1 MLASPLGMLVGMLV
15 DTSGPSMTLVVI
27 QAMSGGVF
35 VYLACCDL
43 LIHQFHHA
51 PFVSKTENLKKYVA
65 MCMGSAIVIT
75 LIAIAPSH
83 EH

>member
-1 MLASPLGMLVGMLV
+1 MLIGMIV
-15 DTSGPSMTLVVI
+15 DTSEPNMALVVI

-51 PFVSKTENLKKYVA
+51 PFVSKADNLKKYFA
-65 MCMGSAIVIT
+65 MCLGSAIVIT
-75 LIAIAPSH
+75 LIAIAPAH